1 MQLTPINRRTL
12 RRLAVLNG
20 HSGIAGLARKIGR
33 SRAALYAAVDRPHQ
47 FGPTRRLMERELP
60 LRTIR

>member
-1 MQLTPINRRTL
+1 M
-12 RRLAVLNG
+12 LNG